1 GEGVVGLGRWIA
13 GGRPGLGPGEL
24 NQDRPIWVERRRSD
38 GRPGSSLRLAGA
50 AALVPAAEGSPETR
64 GTGDWRGSGAIRVV
78 GEVGEGTRTPLVG
91 SGSGQRHRRGAVHGG
106 AARRRGYSTPAS
118 NQTQQRAKQ
127 GAIGAGEVPYLKA
140 GSGDSSAA
148 TETRRGPGST
158 VAAARRTTG
167 ERGQREIGRGRGNWG
182 AFRVADVGAEL
193 TGAKGAAELQRRRG
207 TELGTAGLW
216 RRRSACAQR
225 GGKRVYWAQTG
236 GEGEGEW
243 GSGHKWPRA
252 RWGESHARRGC
263 GEGGR
268 EQLGGGYAGTTGL
281 TSRARNAERE
291 KKAGAR
297 EAGLTGWAHGQRE
310 RARERARGGKRQRR
324 QVGPGEQ

>member
-1 GEGVVGLGRWIA
+1 M
-13 GGRPGLGPGEL
+13 
-24 NQDRPIWVERRRSD
+24 
-38 GRPGSSLRLAGA
+38 
-50 AALVPAAEGSPETR
+50 
-64 GTGDWRGSGAIRVV
+64 V
-78 GEVGEGTRTPLVG
+78 GEVGEGAGSSPVG
-91 SGSGQRHRRGAVHGG
+91 FGSGQRHRRGAVHGG
-106 AARRRGYSTPAS
+106 AARRWGYSTPAS

-216 RRRSACAQR
+216 RRCSACAQR
-225 GGKRVYWAQTG
+225 GGERVYWAQMG
-236 GEGEGEW
+236 GERVRANGARGT
-243 GSGHKWPRA
+243 SG
-252 RWGESHARRGC
+252 RGR
-263 GEGGR
+263 GGASPTR
-268 EQLGGGYAGTTGL
+268 DVGAG
-281 TSRARNAERE
+281 
-291 KKAGAR
+291 KAGASSS
-297 EAGLTGWAHGQRE
+297 AAVT
-310 RARERARGGKRQRR
+310 RGRR
-324 QVGPGEQ
+324 G